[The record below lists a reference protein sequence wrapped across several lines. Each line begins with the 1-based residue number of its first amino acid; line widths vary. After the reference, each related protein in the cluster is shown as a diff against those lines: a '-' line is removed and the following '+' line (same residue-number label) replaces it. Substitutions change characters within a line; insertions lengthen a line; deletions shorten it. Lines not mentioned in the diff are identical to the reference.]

1 MLRPETARL
10 FTTTLLWNCASNSV
24 AQPTGQPVC
33 GLAMV
38 ESPAIQTLVVTAAAA
53 GGFIRTPHP
62 GEAVIASAALG
73 PTADRAVMRA
83 QRSSKRTVCMV
94 PPDGIDARTTAARR

>member
-1 MLRPETARL
+1 MLRPATARL
-10 FTTTLLWNCASNSV
+10 FTTMLLWNCPSNSV

-53 GGFIRTPHP
+53 AAGFIRTPHP
-62 GEAVIASAALG
+62 AEAVVASAVLG
-73 PTADRAVMRA
+73 LTADRAVMRA
-83 QRSSKRTVCMV
+83 HRSRCPRGSSRTLRMV
-94 PPDGIDARTTAARR
+94 SPDGIDT